1 MQDYK
6 NQLPL
11 PKNNKDLGQH
21 FLTQLSTILQICDS
35 FQVNKESHGIIEVGP
50 GPGALTEHL
59 SRKDAVF
66 HVIEKDPRMQEFL
79 QAFLK
84 PEQMHFTDALALTMD
99 EFIAQYFG
107 GKKIWLVSNLPYNV
121 GSPLFVKFLQVAA
134 IDQMTLMFQAEV
146 ADKIV
151 PFKTL
156 KNEMNS
162 LMALGQNYF
171 ETQLLLKVPPG
182 HFSPPPKV
190 DSAVITLKRRLN
202 PAVPL
207 KEFKSYEKFLRLAF
221 SQKRKQLMGI
231 LKAQYK
237 KEQLEATF
245 SKLQLLNTVRAEALS
260 LEQVQ
265 QMYLLLTHK
274 E

>member
-1 MQDYK
+1 
-6 NQLPL
+6 
-11 PKNNKDLGQH
+11 
-21 FLTQLSTILQICDS
+21 
-35 FQVNKESHGIIEVGP
+35 
-50 GPGALTEHL
+50 
-59 SRKDAVF
+59 
-66 HVIEKDPRMQEFL
+66 
-79 QAFLK
+79 
-84 PEQMHFTDALALTMD
+84 MD